1 MKLSK
6 NLTFLHTKILNI
18 FYKFNGYLLFNGI
31 NTVPV
36 RRLKINENK
45 IVMEEIQN
53 KDWQYIV
60 ESIIKLVEHDKSH
73 LKLLPKAERKIL
85 KSMKYNMAEQ
95 FKIYLNS
102 LPPDKIDEIEND
114 FRANGNG
121 LLSVRQT
128 ESATKLFY
136 SFAMFYYINDR
147 FPYMDGH
154 LFS

>member
-53 KDWQYIV
+53 RDWQYIV

-102 LPPDKIDEIEND
+102 LPPDEIDEIEND
-114 FRANGNG
+114 FMGTVYFLFVKRKVQSNYFI
-121 LLSVRQT
+121 LLQCFTIST
-128 ESATKLFY
+128 TG
-136 SFAMFYYINDR
+136 
-147 FPYMDGH
+147 FPI
-154 LFS
+154 